1 MYFYYN
7 THQRLECEWI
17 CHIAINNFNKVC
29 PFCDFVMKTQL
40 WNFFFSAR
48 WPWAETRMVPGWNP
62 SDKPSEIKIL
72 DIPMLSMVV
81 TVWEWLSSKTLSETT
96 GAQESW
102 KSWYVGSYIIYII
115 LNTIFPWKSQC
126 MCLFK
131 ISAKRGAL
139 FRKRV
144 PNWGVDY

>member
-17 CHIAINNFNKVC
+17 CHIAINNFNKVSH
-29 PFCDFVMKTQL
+29 FVILL
-40 WNFFFSAR
+40 WRLNCGIFFFSAW
-48 WPWAETRMVPGWNP
+48 WPWAETRMVPGWNS

-72 DIPMLSMVV
+72 DFPMLSMVV
-81 TVWEWLSSKTLSETT
+81 TVWEWLSSKTLFKTT
-96 GAQESW
+96 GAQEGW

-139 FRKRV
+139 FGRRV